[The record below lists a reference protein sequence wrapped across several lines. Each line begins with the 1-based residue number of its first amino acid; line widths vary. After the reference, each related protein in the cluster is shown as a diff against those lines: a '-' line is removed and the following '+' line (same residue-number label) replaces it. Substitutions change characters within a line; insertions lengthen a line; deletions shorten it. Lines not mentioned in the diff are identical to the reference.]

1 MATPVII
8 PKLGNTVESCII
20 GPWRKK
26 EGEKIKKGDILL
38 EIETD
43 KTTFE
48 VDAPA
53 DGILLGIFFNEG
65 DIVPVL
71 ANIAVIGDKGEEFE
85 SYRPKPEEAK
95 KELPEEPVKEKDK
108 EEIEIPE
115 SKGGTLVERI
125 ASEEKETIVDQ
136 PAVSEEDWT
145 SGGISPRAKQFA
157 KTHSVRL
164 DGTIGSGP
172 HGRILERD
180 VIKYFHTT
188 PRSSSLA
195 GKLLDEGWT
204 HKGTYSGTGGMII
217 REDLRQPGK
226 RLSTIRSTIA
236 KHMHSSLIETAQ
248 YTITI
253 SARADAILSLR
264 KKIKS
269 IATEHSIPNIT
280 INDMVMHAVICTLVS
295 HSELNAEFI
304 GGKVYQYEDIN
315 LAFACDTSRGLMV
328 PVVRSAQKLSLK
340 ELSMA
345 VEKLSNEAVS
355 GNIAPDDLTGGTF
368 TTTNIGG
375 MGIEYFTPIL
385 NTPQVAVLGI
395 CNIDLKPVKTGEGV
409 QFIEHIKLCLT
420 VDHQVIDGA
429 PAARFLV
436 ALKDNIENFENIAG
450 LNI

>member
-1 MATPVII
+1 MVTPVII
-8 PKLGNTVESCII
+8 PRLGNTVESCII
-20 GPWRKK
+20 GSWGKK
-26 EGEKIKKGDILL
+26 EGEKIKKGDTLL

-48 VDAPA
+48 VEAPA
-53 DGILLGIFFNEG
+53 DGILLGAFFKEG

-71 ANIAVIGDKGEEFE
+71 TNIAVIGDKGEEFE

-95 KELPEEPVKEKDK
+95 KELPEQPVKEKD
-108 EEIEIPE
+108 E
-115 SKGGTLVERI
+115 
-125 ASEEKETIVDQ
+125 EEKEIPRVEKETTVDQ
-136 PAVSEEDWT
+136 QAVREEDWT
-145 SGGISPRAKQFA
+145 SGGISPRAKKFA
-157 KTHSVRL
+157 KTHSVNL
-164 DGTIGSGP
+164 DEITGSGP

-195 GKLLDEGWT
+195 VKLLNEGWT
-204 HKGTYSGTGGMII
+204 HKNTYSGIGGMII

-280 INDMVMHAVICTLVS
+280 INDMVMYAVIRTLVS
-295 HSELNAEFI
+295 YPELNAEFI

-315 LAFACDTSRGLMV
+315 LAFACDTPRGLMV
-328 PVVRSAQKLSLK
+328 PVVRSAQKLSLR
-340 ELSMA
+340 ELSLA

-429 PAARFLV
+429 LAARFLV

>member
-26 EGEKIKKGDILL
+26 EGEKIKKGDVLL

-95 KELPEEPVKEKDK
+95 KELPEEPAEEKDK
-108 EEIEIPE
+108 EEIEIP
-115 SKGGTLVERI
+115 TI
-125 ASEEKETIVDQ
+125 EKETIVDQ

-145 SGGISPRAKQFA
+145 SGGISPRAKKFA
-157 KTHSVRL
+157 KTHSVNL
-164 DGTIGSGP
+164 DGTTGSGP

-188 PRSSSLA
+188 PRFSSLA

-226 RLSTIRSTIA
+226 KLSTIRSTIA
-236 KHMHSSLIETAQ
+236 KHMHSSLMETAQ

-269 IATEHSIPNIT
+269 ITTEHSIPNIT
-280 INDMVMHAVICTLVS
+280 INDMVMYAVILTLMS
-295 HSELNAEFI
+295 HPELNAEFI

-315 LAFACDTSRGLMV
+315 LAFACDTPRGLMV
-328 PVVRSAQKLSLK
+328 PVVKSAQQLSLK
-340 ELSMA
+340 ELSLA

-429 PAARFLV
+429 LAARFLV
-436 ALKDNIENFENIAG
+436 ALKENIENFKSIAG

>member
-1 MATPVII
+1 MVTPVII
-8 PKLGNTVESCII
+8 PRLGNTVESCII
-20 GPWRKK
+20 GSWEKK
-26 EGEKIKKGDILL
+26 EGEKIKKGDTLL

-48 VDAPA
+48 VEAPA
-53 DGILLGIFFNEG
+53 DGILLGAFFKEG

-95 KELPEEPVKEKDK
+95 KELSEQPVKEKD
-108 EEIEIPE
+108 E
-115 SKGGTLVERI
+115 
-125 ASEEKETIVDQ
+125 EEKEIPRVEKETTVDQ
-136 PAVSEEDWT
+136 QAVREEDWT

-157 KTHSVRL
+157 MAHNVNL
-164 DGTIGSGP
+164 DKIAGSGP
-172 HGRILERD
+172 HGRTLERD

-195 GKLLDEGWT
+195 GKLLNEGWT
-204 HKGTYSGTGGMII
+204 HKNTYSGIGGMII
-217 REDLRQPGK
+217 RKDLRQPGK
-226 RLSTIRSTIA
+226 KLSTIRTTIA
-236 KHMHSSLIETAQ
+236 KHMHSSLMGTAQ

-264 KKIKS
+264 KKIKGM
-269 IATEHSIPNIT
+269 TVEHLLPDIT
-280 INDMVMHAVICTLVS
+280 INDMVMYAVIYTLVS
-295 HSELNAEFI
+295 YPEFNAEFI
-304 GGKVYQYEDIN
+304 DGKVYQYEDIN
-315 LAFACDTSRGLMV
+315 LAFACDTPRGLMV
-328 PVVRSAQKLSLK
+328 PVIRSAQKLSLR
-340 ELSMA
+340 ELSLA
-345 VEKLSNEAVS
+345 VEKLSNEAIS
-355 GNIAPDDLTGGTF
+355 GNIAPDDLTGGTI
-368 TTTNIGG
+368 TTTNIGS

-395 CNIDLKPVKTGEGV
+395 CNIDLKPVKIGKDV

-429 PAARFLV
+429 LAARFLR
-436 ALKDNIENFENIAG
+436 ALKDNIENFINIAG

>member
-20 GPWRKK
+20 GSWKKK
-26 EGEKIKKGDILL
+26 EGEKIKMGDILL

-85 SYRPKPEEAK
+85 SYRPKPEEVK
-95 KELPEEPVKEKDK
+95 KELPEQPVKEKDK
-108 EEIEIPE
+108 EETEIP
-115 SKGGTLVERI
+115 VV
-125 ASEEKETIVDQ
+125 EKETIVDQ

-157 KTHSVRL
+157 KTHSVKL

-195 GKLLDEGWT
+195 EKLLDEGWT

-253 SARADAILSLR
+253 SARADAILFLR

-280 INDMVMHAVICTLVS
+280 INDMVMYAVIRTLVS
-295 HSELNAEFI
+295 HPEINAEFI
-304 GGKVYQYEDIN
+304 GGIVYRYEDVN
-315 LAFACDTSRGLMV
+315 LAFACDTPRGLMV

-340 ELSMA
+340 ELSLA

-368 TTTNIGG
+368 TTTNIGSI
-375 MGIEYFTPIL
+375 GIEHFTPII

>member
-20 GPWRKK
+20 GSWKKK

-48 VDAPA
+48 VEAPA
-53 DGILLGIFFNEG
+53 DGILLGIFFTEG

-71 ANIAVIGDKGEEFE
+71 TNIAVIGDKGEEFE

-95 KELPEEPVKEKDK
+95 KTPPEQPVKEKNL
-108 EEIEIPE
+108 EETEIPVVD
-115 SKGGTLVERI
+115 KG
-125 ASEEKETIVDQ
+125 TIVDQ
-136 PAVSEEDWT
+136 QAAIKEDRT
-145 SGGISPRAKQFA
+145 YGGISPRAKQFA

-180 VIKYFHTT
+180 IIKYFHTT
-188 PRSSSLA
+188 PRPSSLA
-195 GKLLDEGWT
+195 RKLLNEGWT
-204 HKGTYSGTGGMII
+204 HKGTYSGTDGMII

-226 RLSTIRSTIA
+226 RLSTIRATIA

-269 IATEHSIPNIT
+269 ITTEHSIPNIT
-280 INDMVMHAVICTLVS
+280 INDMVMYAVILTLMS
-295 HSELNAEFI
+295 HPEINAEFI
-304 GGKVYQYEDIN
+304 DGKVYQYKDVN
-315 LAFACDTSRGLMV
+315 LAFACDTPRGLIV
-328 PVVRSAQKLSLK
+328 PVIRSAQKLSLE
-340 ELSMA
+340 ELSLA
-345 VEKLSNEAVS
+345 VEKLSSEAVS
-355 GNIAPDDLTGGTF
+355 GKIAPDDLTGGTF
-368 TTTNIGG
+368 TTTNIGS
-375 MGIEYFTPIL
+375 MGIEHFAPII
-385 NTPQVAVLGI
+385 NTPQAAVLGI

-420 VDHQVIDGA
+420 ADHQIIDGA

>member
-20 GPWRKK
+20 GSWKKK
-26 EGEKIKKGDILL
+26 EGEKIEKGDILL

-48 VDAPA
+48 VEAPA
-53 DGILLGIFFNEG
+53 SGILLGIFFKEG

-71 ANIAVIGDKGEEFE
+71 TNIAVIGDKGEEFE

-108 EEIEIPE
+108 EEIEIP
-115 SKGGTLVERI
+115 TV
-125 ASEEKETIVDQ
+125 EKETIVDQ

-204 HKGTYSGTGGMII
+204 HKGSYSGTGGMIV

-269 IATEHSIPNIT
+269 ITTEHSIPNIT
-280 INDMVMHAVICTLVS
+280 LNDMVMYAVICTLVS
-295 HSELNAEFI
+295 HPELNAEFI

-340 ELSMA
+340 ELSLA

-355 GNIAPDDLTGGTF
+355 GKIAPDDLTEGTF

-385 NTPQVAVLGI
+385 NTPQVAILGI
-395 CNIDLKPVKTGEGV
+395 CNIDLKPVKTGEEV

-436 ALKDNIENFENIAG
+436 TLKDNIENFENIAG

>member
-20 GPWRKK
+20 GPWKKK
-26 EGEKIKKGDILL
+26 EGEKIKKGDVLL

-48 VDAPA
+48 MDAPA
-53 DGILLGIFFNEG
+53 SGILLGTFFKEG

-71 ANIAVIGDKGEEFE
+71 TNIAVIGEKGEEFE

-95 KELPEEPVKEKDK
+95 KELHEEPVKEKDK
-108 EEIEIPE
+108 EETEI
-115 SKGGTLVERI
+115 STVG
-125 ASEEKETIVDQ
+125 KETVVDQ
-136 PAVSEEDWT
+136 QAVKEEDRT
-145 SGGISPRAKQFA
+145 SGGISPRAKQFV
-157 KTHSVRL
+157 KTHSVKL
-164 DGTIGSGP
+164 DGIIGSGP
-172 HGRILERD
+172 HGRILEKD
-180 VIKYFHTT
+180 VTKYFHTT

-204 HKGTYSGTGGMII
+204 HKGTYSGTGGMIV

-236 KHMHSSLIETAQ
+236 RHMHSSLIETAQ

-269 IATEHSIPNIT
+269 ITTEHSIPNIT
-280 INDMVMHAVICTLVS
+280 INDMVMYAVICTLVS
-295 HSELNAEFI
+295 HPELNAEFI

-340 ELSMA
+340 ELSLA

-395 CNIDLKPVKTGEGV
+395 CNIDLKPVRTGEGV

>member
-20 GPWRKK
+20 GSWKKK

-53 DGILLGIFFNEG
+53 DGILLGTFFKEG

-71 ANIAVIGDKGEEFE
+71 ANIAVIGNKGEEFE

-95 KELPEEPVKEKDK
+95 KELPEQPVKEKDK
-108 EEIEIPE
+108 EETEIP
-115 SKGGTLVERI
+115 TI
-125 ASEEKETIVDQ
+125 EKETVVDQ
-136 PAVSEEDWT
+136 QAVKEEDWT
-145 SGGISPRAKQFA
+145 PGGISPRAKQFA
-157 KTHSVRL
+157 KTHSVKL

-236 KHMHSSLIETAQ
+236 KHMHSSLMETAQ

-269 IATEHSIPNIT
+269 ITTEHSIPNIT
-280 INDMVMHAVICTLVS
+280 INDMVIYAVICTLVS
-295 HSELNAEFI
+295 HPELNAEFI

-340 ELSMA
+340 ELSLA

-368 TTTNIGG
+368 TTTNIGS

-385 NTPQVAVLGI
+385 NTPQVAILGI

>member
-20 GPWRKK
+20 GSWKKK
-26 EGEKIKKGDILL
+26 EGEKIEKGDILL

-48 VDAPA
+48 VEAPA
-53 DGILLGIFFNEG
+53 SGILLGTFFKEG

-71 ANIAVIGDKGEEFE
+71 TNIAVIGEKGEEIE
-85 SYRPKPEEAK
+85 SYRPEPKEVKKTPPEQ
-95 KELPEEPVKEKDK
+95 PVKEKNLEETEISVVDK
-108 EEIEIPE
+108 
-115 SKGGTLVERI
+115 R
-125 ASEEKETIVDQ
+125 TIVDQ
-136 PAVSEEDWT
+136 QAAIKEDRT
-145 SGGISPRAKQFA
+145 YGGISPRAKQFA
-157 KTHSVRL
+157 KTHNIKL
-164 DGTIGSGP
+164 DGIGGSGP
-172 HGRILERD
+172 HGRIMERD

-195 GKLLDEGWT
+195 EKLLNEGWT

-236 KHMHSSLIETAQ
+236 KHMHSSLMETAQ

-269 IATEHSIPNIT
+269 ITTEHSIPNIT
-280 INDMVMHAVICTLVS
+280 INDMVMYAVIRTLVS
-295 HSELNAEFI
+295 YPEINAEFI
-304 GGKVYQYEDIN
+304 GGKVYQYEDVN
-315 LAFACDTSRGLMV
+315 LAFACDTPRGLIV
-328 PVVRSAQKLSLK
+328 PVIRSAQKLSLE
-340 ELSMA
+340 ELSLA

-355 GNIAPDDLTGGTF
+355 GKIAPDDLTGGTF
-368 TTTNIGG
+368 TTTNIGS
-375 MGIEYFTPIL
+375 MGIEHFTPII

-395 CNIDLKPVKTGEGV
+395 CTIDLKPVETGEGV
-409 QFIEHIKLCLT
+409 KFIKHIKLCLT
-420 VDHQVIDGA
+420 ADHQVIDGA

>member
-8 PKLGNTVESCII
+8 PRLGNTVESCII
-20 GPWRKK
+20 GSWKKK
-26 EGEKIKKGDILL
+26 EGEKIKRGDILL

-48 VDAPA
+48 VDVPA

-71 ANIAVIGDKGEEFE
+71 TNIAVIGEKGEEIE
-85 SYRPKPEEAK
+85 SYRSKPEEAK
-95 KELPEEPVKEKDK
+95 KELPEQPVKEKDK
-108 EEIEIPE
+108 EETEIPVVD
-115 SKGGTLVERI
+115 KG
-125 ASEEKETIVDQ
+125 TIVDQ
-136 PAVSEEDWT
+136 KAPIKEDRT

-157 KTHSVRL
+157 KTHSVKL

-180 VIKYFHTT
+180 VVKHFHTT
-188 PRSSSLA
+188 PHSSSLA
-195 GKLLDEGWT
+195 EKLLNEGWT
-204 HKGTYSGTGGMII
+204 HKGTYSGIGGMIVS
-217 REDLRQPGK
+217 EDLRQPGK
-226 RLSTIRSTIA
+226 RLSTIRAAIA

-269 IATEHSIPNIT
+269 ITTEHSIPNIT
-280 INDMVMHAVICTLVS
+280 INDMVMYAVILTLMS
-295 HSELNAEFI
+295 HPELNAEFI

-340 ELSMA
+340 ELSLA

-368 TTTNIGG
+368 TTTNIGS

-385 NTPQVAVLGI
+385 NTPQVAILGI

-409 QFIEHIKLCLT
+409 RFIEHIKLCLT
-420 VDHQVIDGA
+420 ADHQVIDGA

>member
-8 PKLGNTVESCII
+8 PKLGNTVESCIV
-20 GPWRKK
+20 GSWKKK

-48 VDAPA
+48 VEAPA
-53 DGILLGIFFNEG
+53 DGVLLRTFFKEG

-71 ANIAVIGDKGEEFE
+71 TNIAVIGDKGEEFE

-108 EEIEIPE
+108 EETKIP
-115 SKGGTLVERI
+115 TI
-125 ASEEKETIVDQ
+125 EKETIVEQ
-136 PAVSEEDWT
+136 KAAGEEDWT
-145 SGGISPRAKQFA
+145 SRGISPRAKQFA
-157 KTHSVRL
+157 KTHSVNL
-164 DGTIGSGP
+164 DGIVGSGP
-172 HGRILERD
+172 HGRIMERD

-188 PRSSSLA
+188 PRPSSLA
-195 GKLLDEGWT
+195 VKLLDEGWT
-204 HKGTYSGTGGMII
+204 HKGTYSGNGGMII
-217 REDLRQPGK
+217 REPGK

-269 IATEHSIPNIT
+269 ITTEHSLPNIT
-280 INDMVMHAVICTLVS
+280 INDMVMYAVIRTLVS
-295 HSELNAEFI
+295 YPELNAEFI
-304 GGKVYQYEDIN
+304 DGKVYQYKDIN
-315 LAFACDTSRGLMV
+315 LAFACDTPRGLMV
-328 PVVRSAQKLSLK
+328 PVVKSAQQLSLE
-340 ELSMA
+340 ELSLA

-368 TTTNIGG
+368 TTTNIGS

-429 PAARFLV
+429 LAARFLV
-436 ALKDNIENFENIAG
+436 ALKENIENFKSIAG

>member
-48 VDAPA
+48 VDAPV
-53 DGILLGIFFNEG
+53 DGILLGTFFKEG
-65 DIVPVL
+65 DIVTVL
-71 ANIAVIGDKGEEFE
+71 ANIAVIGNKGEEFE

-108 EEIEIPE
+108 EETEAPTI
-115 SKGGTLVERI
+115 
-125 ASEEKETIVDQ
+125 EKETIVDQ
-136 PAVSEEDWT
+136 PVVSEEDWT
-145 SGGISPRAKQFA
+145 SGGISPRAKQFV

-204 HKGTYSGTGGMII
+204 HKGTYSGTGGMIV

-236 KHMHSSLIETAQ
+236 KHMHSSLMETAQ

-269 IATEHSIPNIT
+269 ITTEHSIPNIT
-280 INDMVMHAVICTLVS
+280 INDMVMYAVILTLIS
-295 HSELNAEFI
+295 HPELNAEFI

-340 ELSMA
+340 ELSLA

>member
-20 GPWRKK
+20 GSWKKK

-48 VDAPA
+48 VEAPA
-53 DGILLGIFFNEG
+53 SGILLGIFFNEG

-95 KELPEEPVKEKDK
+95 KTPPEQPVKEKNL
-108 EEIEIPE
+108 EETEIPVVD
-115 SKGGTLVERI
+115 KG
-125 ASEEKETIVDQ
+125 TIVDQ
-136 PAVSEEDWT
+136 QAAIKEDWT
-145 SGGISPRAKQFA
+145 PGGISPRAKQFA
-157 KTHSVRL
+157 KRHNIKF
-164 DGTIGSGP
+164 DGIEGSGP
-172 HGRILERD
+172 HGRIMERD
-180 VIKYFHTT
+180 VIKYFYTT

-195 GKLLDEGWT
+195 EKLLNEGWT
-204 HKGTYSGTGGMII
+204 HKGTYSGIGGMIV

-269 IATEHSIPNIT
+269 IATKHSLPNIT
-280 INDMVMHAVICTLVS
+280 INDMVIYAVIYTLVS
-295 HSELNAEFI
+295 YPEINAEFI
-304 GGKVYQYEDIN
+304 DGIVYQYEDVN
-315 LAFACDTSRGLMV
+315 LAFACDTPRGLIV
-328 PVVRSAQKLSLK
+328 PVIRSAQKLSLE
-340 ELSMA
+340 ELSLA

-355 GNIAPDDLTGGTF
+355 GKIAPDDLTGGTF
-368 TTTNIGG
+368 TTTNIGS
-375 MGIEYFTPIL
+375 MGIEYFTPII

-395 CNIDLKPVKTGEGV
+395 CTIDLKPVETGEGV
-409 QFIEHIKLCLT
+409 KFIKHIKLCLT
-420 VDHQVIDGA
+420 ADHQVIDGA

>member
-1 MATPVII
+1 VATPVII

-20 GPWRKK
+20 GPWKKK

-48 VDAPA
+48 VEAPA

-71 ANIAVIGDKGEEFE
+71 TNIAVIGEKGEEIE
-85 SYRPKPEEAK
+85 SYRPEPKEVKKTPPEQ
-95 KELPEEPVKEKDK
+95 PVKEKNL
-108 EEIEIPE
+108 EETEIPVVD
-115 SKGGTLVERI
+115 KG
-125 ASEEKETIVDQ
+125 TIVDQ
-136 PAVSEEDWT
+136 QAAIKEDRT
-145 SGGISPRAKQFA
+145 YGGISPRAKQFA
-157 KTHSVRL
+157 KTHNIKL
-164 DGTIGSGP
+164 DGIGGSGP
-172 HGRILERD
+172 HGRIMERD

-195 GKLLDEGWT
+195 EKLLNEGWT
-204 HKGTYSGTGGMII
+204 HKGTYSGINGMII

-253 SARADAILSLR
+253 SARADVILSLR

-269 IATEHSIPNIT
+269 ITTEHSIPNIT
-280 INDMVMHAVICTLVS
+280 INDMVMYAVIRTLVS
-295 HSELNAEFI
+295 YPEINAEFI
-304 GGKVYQYEDIN
+304 DGIVYQYEDVN
-315 LAFACDTSRGLMV
+315 LAFACDTPRGLIV
-328 PVVRSAQKLSLK
+328 PVIRSAQKLSLE
-340 ELSMA
+340 ELSLA

-355 GNIAPDDLTGGTF
+355 GKIAPDDLTGGTF
-368 TTTNIGG
+368 TTTNIGS
-375 MGIEYFTPIL
+375 MGIEHFTPII

-395 CNIDLKPVKTGEGV
+395 CTIDLKPVETGEGV
-409 QFIEHIKLCLT
+409 KFIKHIKLCLT

>member
-1 MATPVII
+1 MVTPVII
-8 PKLGNTVESCII
+8 PRLGNTVESCII
-20 GPWRKK
+20 GSWKKK

-48 VDAPA
+48 VEAPA
-53 DGILLGIFFNEG
+53 DGILLGAFFKEG

-71 ANIAVIGDKGEEFE
+71 TNIAVIGDKGEEFE

-95 KELPEEPVKEKDK
+95 KELPEQPVKEKD
-108 EEIEIPE
+108 E
-115 SKGGTLVERI
+115 
-125 ASEEKETIVDQ
+125 EEKEIPRVEKETTVDQ
-136 PAVSEEDWT
+136 QAVREEGWT
-145 SGGISPRAKQFA
+145 SGGISPRAKKFA
-157 KTHSVRL
+157 KTHSVNL
-164 DGTIGSGP
+164 DRIAGSGP
-172 HGRILERD
+172 HGRIMERD

-195 GKLLDEGWT
+195 GKLLDEGWK

-226 RLSTIRSTIA
+226 RLSTIRTTIA

-264 KKIKS
+264 KKIKGM
-269 IATEHSIPNIT
+269 TVEHLLPDIT
-280 INDMVMHAVICTLVS
+280 INDMVMYAVIYTLMS
-295 HSELNAEFI
+295 HPEFNAEFI
-304 GGKVYQYEDIN
+304 DGKVYQYKDIN
-315 LAFACDTSRGLMV
+315 LAFACDTPRGLMV
-328 PVVRSAQKLSLK
+328 PVVKRAQQLSLR
-340 ELSMA
+340 ELSLA
-345 VEKLSNEAVS
+345 VEKLSNEAIS

-368 TTTNIGG
+368 TTTNIGS

-395 CNIDLKPVKTGEGV
+395 CNIDLKPVKIGKDV

-429 PAARFLV
+429 SAARFLR
-436 ALKDNIENFENIAG
+436 ALKDNIENFINIAE
-450 LNI
+450 LKI

>member
-1 MATPVII
+1 VVTPVII
-8 PKLGNTVESCII
+8 PRLGNTVESCII
-20 GPWRKK
+20 GSWEKK
-26 EGEKIKKGDILL
+26 EGEKIKKGDTLL

-48 VDAPA
+48 VEAPA
-53 DGILLGIFFNEG
+53 DGILLGAFFKEG

-71 ANIAVIGDKGEEFE
+71 TNIAVIGDKGEEFE

-95 KELPEEPVKEKDK
+95 KELPEQPVKEKD
-108 EEIEIPE
+108 E
-115 SKGGTLVERI
+115 
-125 ASEEKETIVDQ
+125 EEKEIPRVEKETTVDQ
-136 PAVSEEDWT
+136 QAVREEDWT
-145 SGGISPRAKQFA
+145 SGGISPRAKKFA
-157 KTHSVRL
+157 KTHSVNL
-164 DGTIGSGP
+164 DRIAGSGP

-195 GKLLDEGWT
+195 GKLLDEGWK

-226 RLSTIRSTIA
+226 RLSTIRTTIA

-264 KKIKS
+264 KKIKGM
-269 IATEHSIPNIT
+269 TVEHLLPDIT
-280 INDMVMHAVICTLVS
+280 INDMVMYAVIYTLMS
-295 HSELNAEFI
+295 HPEFNAEFI
-304 GGKVYQYEDIN
+304 DGKVYQYKDIN
-315 LAFACDTSRGLMV
+315 LAFACDTPRGLMV
-328 PVVRSAQKLSLK
+328 PVVKRAQQLSLR
-340 ELSMA
+340 ELSLA
-345 VEKLSNEAVS
+345 VEKLSNEAIS

-368 TTTNIGG
+368 TTTNIGS

-395 CNIDLKPVKTGEGV
+395 CNIDLKPVKIGKDV

-429 PAARFLV
+429 LAARFLR

>member
-8 PKLGNTVESCII
+8 PRLGNTVESCII
-20 GPWRKK
+20 GSWKKK
-26 EGEKIKKGDILL
+26 EGEKIKKGDVLL

-108 EEIEIPE
+108 EEIEIP
-115 SKGGTLVERI
+115 VV
-125 ASEEKETIVDQ
+125 EKETVVDQ
-136 PAVSEEDWT
+136 QAVSEEDWT

-188 PRSSSLA
+188 PRPSSLA

-436 ALKDNIENFENIAG
+436 TLKDNIENFENIAG

>member
-1 MATPVII
+1 VVTPVII

-20 GPWRKK
+20 GPWKKK

-53 DGILLGIFFNEG
+53 GGILLGVFFKEG

-108 EEIEIPE
+108 EEIEIPR
-115 SKGGTLVERI
+115 V
-125 ASEEKETIVDQ
+125 EKETTVDQ
-136 PAVSEEDWT
+136 QAVREEDKT
-145 SGGISPRAKQFA
+145 FGGISPRAKQFA

-188 PRSSSLA
+188 PRFSSLA

-204 HKGTYSGTGGMII
+204 HKGTCSGTGGMII

-280 INDMVMHAVICTLVS
+280 INDMVMYAVILTLMS
-295 HSELNAEFI
+295 HPELNAEFI

-315 LAFACDTSRGLMV
+315 LAFACDTPRGLMV

-340 ELSMA
+340 ELSLA

-429 PAARFLV
+429 LAARFLV

>member
-1 MATPVII
+1 MVTPVII
-8 PKLGNTVESCII
+8 PRLGNTVESCII
-20 GPWRKK
+20 GSWGKK
-26 EGEKIKKGDILL
+26 EGEKIKKGDTLL

-48 VDAPA
+48 VEAPA
-53 DGILLGIFFNEG
+53 DGILLGAFFKEG

-95 KELPEEPVKEKDK
+95 KELSEQPVKEKD
-108 EEIEIPE
+108 E
-115 SKGGTLVERI
+115 
-125 ASEEKETIVDQ
+125 EEKEIPRVEKETTVDQ
-136 PAVSEEDWT
+136 QAVREEDWT

-157 KTHSVRL
+157 MAHNVNL
-164 DGTIGSGP
+164 DKIAGSGP
-172 HGRILERD
+172 HGRTLERD

-195 GKLLDEGWT
+195 GKLLNEGWT
-204 HKGTYSGTGGMII
+204 HKNTYSGIGGMII
-217 REDLRQPGK
+217 RKDLRQPGK
-226 RLSTIRSTIA
+226 KLSTIRTTIA
-236 KHMHSSLIETAQ
+236 KHMHSSLMGTAQ

-264 KKIKS
+264 KKIKGM
-269 IATEHSIPNIT
+269 TVEHLLPDIT
-280 INDMVMHAVICTLVS
+280 INDMVMYAVIYTLVS
-295 HSELNAEFI
+295 YPEFNAEFI
-304 GGKVYQYEDIN
+304 DGKVYQYEDIN
-315 LAFACDTSRGLMV
+315 LAFACDTPRGLMV
-328 PVVRSAQKLSLK
+328 PVIRSAQKLSLR
-340 ELSMA
+340 ELSLA
-345 VEKLSNEAVS
+345 VEKLSNEAIS
-355 GNIAPDDLTGGTF
+355 GNIAPDDLTGGTI
-368 TTTNIGG
+368 TTTNIGS

-395 CNIDLKPVKTGEGV
+395 CNIDLKPVKIGKDV

-429 PAARFLV
+429 LAARFLR
-436 ALKDNIENFENIAG
+436 ALKDNIENFINIAG

>member
-1 MATPVII
+1 M
-8 PKLGNTVESCII
+8 E
-20 GPWRKK
+20 
-26 EGEKIKKGDILL
+26 
-38 EIETD
+38 
-43 KTTFE
+43 
-48 VDAPA
+48 APA
-53 DGILLGIFFNEG
+53 DGILLGAFFKEG

-71 ANIAVIGDKGEEFE
+71 TNIAVIGDKGEEFE

-108 EEIEIPE
+108 EEIEIPR
-115 SKGGTLVERI
+115 V
-125 ASEEKETIVDQ
+125 EKETTVDQ
-136 PAVSEEDWT
+136 QAVREEDKT
-145 SGGISPRAKQFA
+145 FGGISPRAKQFA

-180 VIKYFHTT
+180 VIEYFQTT
-188 PRSSSLA
+188 SKLSSLA
-195 GKLLDEGWT
+195 RKLLDEGWT

-280 INDMVMHAVICTLVS
+280 INDMVMYAVIRTLVS
-295 HSELNAEFI
+295 YPELNAEFI

-315 LAFACDTSRGLMV
+315 LAFACDTPRGLMV
-328 PVVRSAQKLSLK
+328 PVIKGAQKLSLE
-340 ELSMA
+340 ELSLA

-368 TTTNIGG
+368 TTTNIGS

-395 CNIDLKPVKTGEGV
+395 CNIDLKPVKTGEEV

-429 PAARFLV
+429 LAARFLV